1 MNHSQM
7 PSSRRKGIEVRSP
20 NGRNDSERGVPT
32 ELLPRRTNASAV
44 QSLGHSVALPSVFLG
59 NSTNRRRPSLWHIVG
74 CLAATALF
82 VAGCTTTAADGP
94 TVSSGPGS
102 SAAVSPSVADV
113 TTSPSSSVASS
124 DVTTSPEPATTSTNG
139 SGQPDSATQEANDRA
154 AIEAQWVAFWDVYNR
169 IVRTPS
175 EQRHRA
181 LEPVAVDPILSEIVD
196 AAARFDSQG
205 LDYYGSVVQ
214 HPYWVTPVNGEAFAV
229 MRDCQ
234 DQSQYG
240 SVYVAT
246 NVKRSVGVDRN
257 SLQAGFVRG
266 DDGVWRVQNLQH
278 LENVP
283 C

>member
-1 MNHSQM
+1 VN
-7 PSSRRKGIEVRSP
+7 PLTSSHRLKVTQRAPISDGGP
-20 NGRNDSERGVPT
+20 
-32 ELLPRRTNASAV
+32 PRRGDVSASR
-44 QSLGHSVALPSVFLG
+44 SLTVIQPPPTSCLRGDLDV
-59 NSTNRRRPSLWHIVG
+59 NRSRLSLWRIAG
-74 CLAATALF
+74 RLTATAVF
-82 VAGCTTTAADGP
+82 IAGCTSSTAEAP
-94 TVSSGPGS
+94 TGSSGSGS
-102 SAAVSPSVADV
+102 SVMASPSVADV
-113 TTSPSSSVASS
+113 STSRSPSAASSV
-124 DVTTSPEPATTSTNG
+124 VTTPPEPATTEASA
-139 SGQPDSATQEANDRA
+139 SPDPAAREATDRA
-154 AIEAQWVAFWDVYNR
+154 AIETQWVAFWDVYNR

-175 EQRHRA
+175 EQRQRA
-181 LEPVAVDPILSEIVD
+181 LESVAVDPILSEIVD

-214 HPYWVTPVNGEAFAV
+214 HPYWLTPVDGQAFAV

-266 DDGVWRVQNLQH
+266 DDGVWRVQNFQH